1 LKYNFTTPS
10 DEHQVTDIKV
20 EFEILTALVEE
31 FCLLEY
37 NAM

>member
-1 LKYNFTTPS
+1 MLLPFLDVYAKQAIEVRS
-10 DEHQVTDIKV
+10 KD
-20 EFEILTALVEE
+20 E